1 MKQYNLNNIENNNKE
16 NGLIKEFKF
25 SLGDEIYLIE
35 IKIENDILILK
46 GNKENISSNEIYI
59 GKYSVNDFHEMN
71 EKYKE
76 FKNIEDLFNFLV
88 NIFSFKSS
96 SLNLEL
102 NCLII
107 SNEEYDMKL
116 KLEKNYDEI
125 IAFDD
130 IFEKLSILEEQINN
144 FTNKNKVIT
153 NTLDE
158 YGSKLEKMI
167 KK

>member
-35 IKIENDILILK
+35 IKIEKDILILK
-46 GNKENISSNEIYI
+46 GNKENISSNEIHT
-59 GKYSVNDFHEMN
+59 GKYSLNDFHEMN
-71 EKYKE
+71 ERYKE
-76 FKNIEDLFNFLV
+76 YKNIEDLFNLLV
-88 NIFSFKSS
+88 NIFSYKSS
-96 SLNLEL
+96 SLNFEL
-102 NCLII
+102 NWLII

-116 KLEKNYDEI
+116 KLEKNYDENY
-125 IAFDD
+125 AFDD
-130 IFEKLSILEEQINN
+130 IFEKLSILEKQINN
-144 FTNKNKVIT
+144 FTNQNKVIT

>member
-1 MKQYNLNNIENNNKE
+1 MKQSNLNNIENNNKE

-116 KLEKNYDEI
+116 KLEKNYDENI
-125 IAFDD
+125 VFDD

-144 FTNKNKVIT
+144 FTNQNKFIT

>member
-1 MKQYNLNNIENNNKE
+1 MKQSNLNNIENNNKE

-116 KLEKNYDEI
+116 KLEKNYDENI
-125 IAFDD
+125 VFDD

-144 FTNKNKVIT
+144 FTNKNKVII